1 MIEQL
6 LVNNRRWAREWSE
19 RDPSFLPSLAREQ
32 HPEYLWVGCADSR
45 VPANEVVDVTP
56 GQLFVHRNVANLTPP
71 SDINFLAVLSFA
83 VKVLH
88 VKHIIVCGHHGCGG
102 IKAALNDERHGIVDH
117 WLAPVRATFR
127 RHRAEIEAIEGEDGR
142 LDRLA
147 ELNVADRVRD
157 VADTTIVRDSW
168 KHGQKLAIH
177 GWIYRLGDGLI
188 RDLEVTAT
196 GPADID
202 RR

>member
-6 LVNNRRWAREWSE
+6 LENNRRWAREWSE
-19 RDPSFLPSLAREQ
+19 RDPRFLPSLAREQ
-32 HPEYLWVGCADSR
+32 RPEYLWVGCADSR

-83 VKVLH
+83 VKVLQ

-127 RHRAEIEAIEGEDGR
+127 QNRAEIEAIATEAGR
-142 LDRLA
+142 QDRLA
-147 ELNVADRVRD
+147 ELNVADRVLD
-157 VADTTIVRDSW
+157 VANTTIVRDTW
-168 KHGQKLAIH
+168 KKDQPLAIH
-177 GWIYRLGDGLI
+177 GWIYRLSDGLI
-188 RDLEVTAT
+188 RDLEVTAAR
-196 GPADID
+196 PEDID
-202 RR
+202 